1 MSSYDV
7 PRGAA
12 RASAARETLALSL
25 RIGLADFS
33 LEAAPDDTII
43 DLLERLRGEGR
54 AVPPYRHSCH
64 HGSCGTCGAVIDG
77 LPALMCL
84 TRVADLALPRPRVP
98 GGPAVEPE
106 RDAEGRIVVSL
117 APLPGLRVIAG
128 LAVSP
133 SALFSGIPADASYL
147 APVDAGERASL
158 PLDPTLAERDGA
170 PARGRVRLEA
180 CIECGLCAA
189 ACPVKAPWRGP
200 AGLAAVNRER
210 EKRPE
215 RASAMLEL
223 AAAPDGVSPCERH
236 LACSRACPQA
246 VYPGKHIQL
255 LRNAL
260 AGRGRD
266 R

>member
-1 MSSYDV
+1 MSSNEE
-7 PRGAA
+7 PRGAGA
-12 RASAARETLALSL
+12 GRACVAGATVALVL
-25 RIGLADFS
+25 RIGTAEFRLD
-33 LEAAPDDTII
+33 AAPEDTVL
-43 DLLERLRGEGR
+43 DMLERLRGEGR

-64 HGSCGTCGAVIDG
+64 HGSCGTCGAVIGG

-84 TRVADLALPRPRVP
+84 TRAADLALPRPCVP
-98 GGPAVEPE
+98 GGPPVEPE
-106 RDAEGRIVVSL
+106 RDAEGRLVATL
-117 APLPGLRVIAG
+117 APLPGLTVIAG

-133 SALFSGIPADASYL
+133 SSLFNGIPADASYL
-147 APVDAGERASL
+147 APVDDAGRSGL
-158 PLDPTLAERDGA
+158 PADPTLAEA
-170 PARGRVRLEA
+170 PSGRAMTRTRLEA

-210 EKRPE
+210 EKRPG
-215 RASAMLEL
+215 RATAMLEL
-223 AAAPDGVSPCERH
+223 AAAPDGVAPCERH

-260 AGRGRD
+260 AAR
-266 R
+266 